1 MAANTAT
8 EEKNKTPDE
17 MSFLEHLEHLR
28 WHIIRSLAAIIVVA
42 IVVFIAKDIVF
53 DKVIMSPTRKDFLT
67 YRFLCNL
74 GEQLCIYPE
83 GITVYTRQLGE
94 QFVIHLKTSFWLGL
108 IVAFPYVFHEFWKF
122 ISPGLY
128 EKERKAAR
136 GVVFICSTL
145 FLSGVVFGY
154 FVISPFAVT
163 FLSSYSVSAEV
174 ANTFTLSSLVDYM
187 TMFTLPTGL
196 IFQLPVVMYFLAKV
210 GIITSEFLK
219 QYRKHSIVII
229 LIAASIITPP
239 DVITQI
245 LISTPLYLLYELS
258 IVVVK
263 RVEKKLA
270 KQAA

>member
-1 MAANTAT
+1 MADNNP
-8 EEKNKTPDE
+8 KGQKGQTPDE

-28 WHIIRSLAAIIVVA
+28 WHVLRALSAITVVA
-42 IVVFIAKDIVF
+42 IVVFIAKDLVF
-53 DKVIMSPTRKDFLT
+53 DKVIMSPTRKDFIT
-67 YRFLCNL
+67 YQFLCQL

-108 IVAFPYVFHEFWKF
+108 IVAFPYVFYEFWKF

-145 FLSGVVFGY
+145 FLTGVLFGY

-163 FLSSYSVSAEV
+163 FLSSYSVSPEV

-196 IFQLPVVMYFLAKV
+196 IFQLPVVMYFLARV
-210 GIITSEFLK
+210 GIINSAFLK
-219 QYRKHSIVII
+219 QYRRHSIVII

-245 LISTPLYLLYELS
+245 LISMPLYFLYELS

-263 RVEKKLA
+263 RVEKNLED
-270 KQAA
+270 